1 MPIQEVPPGSIVKE
15 LSEELKKLEAIR
27 PPEWSYYVKTG
38 AHKER
43 PPEQPDWW
51 YVRAASMLFRIYRD
65 GPVGVSRLRT
75 YYGGRKKRGSAPE
88 HFHKAGGKI
97 LRTILQQ
104 LERAGFV
111 IKTEREGRKIT
122 PKGAKTIEKIS
133 ANIKSM
139 ARGG

>member
-51 YVRAASMLFRIYRD
+51 YMRAASMLFRIYRD

-122 PKGAKTIEKIS
+122 PKGAKIIEKIS